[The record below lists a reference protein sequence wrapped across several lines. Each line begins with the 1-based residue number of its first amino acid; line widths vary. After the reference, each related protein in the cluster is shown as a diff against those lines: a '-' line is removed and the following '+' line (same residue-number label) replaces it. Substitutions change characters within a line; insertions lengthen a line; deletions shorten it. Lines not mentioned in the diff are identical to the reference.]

1 MPEEEDTF
9 LKCRKLGVPFE
20 VRSENENKKQEN
32 FRKRRNMARV
42 RTSEKKLNVSVDSLP
57 NPPPLSNDPNF
68 DRAVDAIRSFKL
80 SEISLTFTF
89 CSVCKERR
97 SNMPMAS
104 ENMCQRCLR
113 DKNMVKMFSHEN
125 NMDPGPVPTELQDLS
140 ITEQQ
145 LICRIAPAIHVH
157 MLKHGGIAASGH
169 CVTFPQS
176 INEPSQILPKRPHE
190 INIIKVIKPGKND
203 SSKDFRVRRYSVQ
216 SALEWLKANNAAYSD
231 IIISQERLNHLPLDN
246 NLDLLC
252 VDVNSATGT
261 SGLGPAPQQTDP
273 GDISDDTDSG
283 VLLPEPCINIRDEVE
298 KVIQEVI
305 GPDHGLVT
313 CKQNIV
319 TIPWPTRDNTPVSEF
334 TTVIFFTQAF
344 PCLFPTGLRDFS
356 FNRPRTC
363 TSLADWA
370 DQLIWFDDGRFAQH
384 PYLKFIV
391 HNMIMRKRALEHSCY
406 IVRQQLGD
414 EHLSVSDIEDKIK
427 KGDRSVAEKILYF
440 GACLRGTTQYWAQR
454 SKELKAL
461 IQFQINEKKGL
472 PSFFTTGSCAEY
484 HFKALKRLL
493 QLYIQQTTGTNI
505 NLSDRNTLFK
515 ALQKNTHI
523 VAHYFDIRTKSYFE
537 TVMGPVFGV
546 ESFWYRQEFAK
557 SRGMIHW
564 HGLCWRSDREPHVL
578 LNEAIKNGLSDEESA
593 NILSSWAKS
602 QFRMTALHPAG
613 KNLDVS
619 SKTKLWPPPEGTTP

>member
-1 MPEEEDTF
+1 MST
-9 LKCRKLGVPFE
+9 
-20 VRSENENKKQEN
+20 
-32 FRKRRNMARV
+32 M
-42 RTSEKKLNVSVDSLP
+42 
-57 NPPPLSNDPNF
+57 
-68 DRAVDAIRSFKL
+68 
-80 SEISLTFTF
+80 
-89 CSVCKERR
+89 
-97 SNMPMAS
+97 
-104 ENMCQRCLR
+104 LR

-125 NMDPGPVPTELQDLS
+125 NMDPGLVPTELQDLS

-176 INEPSQILPKRPHE
+176 INEPSQFLPKRPHE

-252 VDVNSATGT
+252 VDVNPATGT

-273 GDISDDTDSG
+273 GDISGDTDSG

-305 GPDHGLVT
+305 GPDHGPVT

-334 TTVIFFTQAF
+334 TTVNFFTQAF

-370 DQLIWFDDGRFAQH
+370 DHLIW
-384 PYLKFIV
+384 
-391 HNMIMRKRALEHSCY
+391 
-406 IVRQQLGD
+406 
-414 EHLSVSDIEDKIK
+414 
-427 KGDRSVAEKILYF
+427 
-440 GACLRGTTQYWAQR
+440 
-454 SKELKAL
+454 
-461 IQFQINEKKGL
+461 
-472 PSFFTTGSCAEY
+472 
-484 HFKALKRLL
+484 
-493 QLYIQQTTGTNI
+493 
-505 NLSDRNTLFK
+505 
-515 ALQKNTHI
+515 
-523 VAHYFDIRTKSYFE
+523 
-537 TVMGPVFGV
+537 
-546 ESFWYRQEFAK
+546 
-557 SRGMIHW
+557 
-564 HGLCWRSDREPHVL
+564 
-578 LNEAIKNGLSDEESA
+578 
-593 NILSSWAKS
+593 
-602 QFRMTALHPAG
+602 
-613 KNLDVS
+613 
-619 SKTKLWPPPEGTTP
+619 